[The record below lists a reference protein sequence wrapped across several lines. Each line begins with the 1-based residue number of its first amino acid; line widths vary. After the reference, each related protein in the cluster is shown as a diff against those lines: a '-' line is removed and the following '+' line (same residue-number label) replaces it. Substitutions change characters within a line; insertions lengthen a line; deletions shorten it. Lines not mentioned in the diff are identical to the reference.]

1 MMNRVRSLAYALVS
15 VGVFA
20 VPAHAQAVPDSTQAR
35 VTADTSAVRMPGLGS
50 WTSDRRNYVVGD
62 LITVLIDELTIASA
76 DKSNVDSQDRSTRGD
91 VGGGFGSSGSGT
103 SMSGTF
109 RTGMSNDSR
118 ERGQARRS
126 DRLTTEISVKVIS
139 VEPNGVL
146 KVEGTRVMLID
157 KQEQKVTFTGLVRP
171 QDVTPKN
178 AVDSWR
184 VADAQLAYSS
194 EGSMGKPK
202 RGILSKIV
210 GIIWP

>member
-1 MMNRVRSLAYALVS
+1 MKKMFRAFATAFAATSLFAL
-15 VGVFA
+15 
-20 VPAHAQAVPDSTQAR
+20 PALGQAVPDSTQAR
-35 VTADTSAVRMPGLGS
+35 PVADTSAVRMPGLGS

-91 VGGGFGSSGSGT
+91 LGAGFGSSGSGT
-103 SMSGTF
+103 SLSGTF

-126 DRLTTEISVKVIS
+126 DRLTTEISVKVVSI
-139 VEPNGVL
+139 EPNGVL

-171 QDVTPKN
+171 QDITSKN
-178 AVDSWR
+178 GVDSWR

-194 EGSMGKPK
+194 TGDMGKPK